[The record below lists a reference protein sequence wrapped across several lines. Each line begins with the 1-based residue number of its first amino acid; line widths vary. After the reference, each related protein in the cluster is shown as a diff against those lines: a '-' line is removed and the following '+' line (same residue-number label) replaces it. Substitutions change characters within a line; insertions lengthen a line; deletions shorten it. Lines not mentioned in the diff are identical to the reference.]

1 MKALTSWAPGHL
13 DSRPKKSRF
22 GSSRPILAVA
32 LPFVLAGCTAIGEF
46 QDQLT
51 QALTSDPPL
60 DVQQTAPAPDE
71 RLAGNIPTPRLKPP
85 APARFASLPPEESTG
100 QPTVGTAGTIASTPI
115 DDIAGGTNT
124 VQLAYANSNPDRLI
138 GAMPGEI
145 ITVLG
150 QPSQRLQE
158 PPAEI
163 WQYNSASCTLRLTL
177 LLDVVTE
184 EHRSV
189 FYEVK
194 SANPEVRNGDRNC
207 VAELLA
213 TRRARS

>member
-1 MKALTSWAPGHL
+1 MKARTPWTPGHFGPRRNKSRTG
-13 DSRPKKSRF
+13 SRP
-22 GSSRPILAVA
+22 PILIA
-32 LPFVLAGCTAIGEF
+32 LLPLVLAGCAAIGEF

-51 QALTSDPPL
+51 AALTVDPPP
-60 DVQQTAPAPDE
+60 DVQPTVPAPDE
-71 RLAGNIPTPRLKPP
+71 PLATGIPLPKLKPP
-85 APARFASLPPEESTG
+85 APARFASLPPNETTQGAPATAE
-100 QPTVGTAGTIASTPI
+100 TVIG
-115 DDIAGGTNT
+115 DDADPANNT

-138 GAMPGEI
+138 GAIPGEI

-150 QPSQRLQE
+150 EPSQRLQE

-213 TRRARS
+213 ARRARS